1 MLLWERRIDEHARFG
16 KTAVRPLRHA
26 RANGI
31 VAPGSHFGGSGIDG
45 LHVNG
50 QYFII
55 EAKYAGKPMYC
66 CHRESHVIARSV

>member
-1 MLLWERRIDEHARFG
+1 VLRWERRIDEHARFG
-16 KTAVRPLRHA
+16 KTVVRPLRHA

-45 LHVNG
+45 ACLDL

-55 EAKYAGKPMYC
+55 EAKYAGNFGGKPMYC
-66 CHRESHVIARSV
+66 CHR